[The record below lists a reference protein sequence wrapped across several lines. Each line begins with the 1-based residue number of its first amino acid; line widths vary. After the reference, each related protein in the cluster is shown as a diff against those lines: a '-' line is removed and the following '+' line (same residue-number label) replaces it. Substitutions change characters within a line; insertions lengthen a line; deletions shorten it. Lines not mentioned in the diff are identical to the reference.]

1 MAAIQRR
8 AIRMIKRPEGVTEG
22 ERLKELNMYT
32 LAKLKAEGMW
42 KLYKHPQNRNTRRTW
57 NCFTWSLRDVTRTN
71 RTEEKKT

>member
-1 MAAIQRR
+1 
-8 AIRMIKRPEGVTEG
+8 MIKRPEGVTEG

-42 KLYKHPQNRNTRRTW
+42 KLYKHPRNRNMRRTW